1 MRSEAAAIVSMEGQ
15 VRKRPTS
22 IEVVSGMPNIAALL
36 KSEIT
41 RIARKQVRAET
52 QPLKNAIA
60 PYRSEIAALKR
71 RVQAL
76 EQQARK
82 LTRVTAKAIP
92 VRDETDKAHR
102 FSAKGMAKN
111 RQRLGLS
118 AADFGKLI
126 DASPLSVYKWEKGE
140 VRPRE
145 RHVLAI
151 AAVRSIGKKE
161 ALARL
166 ETLG

>member
-1 MRSEAAAIVSMEGQ
+1 
-15 VRKRPTS
+15 
-22 IEVVSGMPNIAALL
+22 MPNIASLL

-41 RIARKQVRAET
+41 RISRKQVREVT
-52 QPLKNAIA
+52 QPLKTAVA

-76 EQQARK
+76 EQQIKRLGKVAE
-82 LTRVTAKAIP
+82 KAVP
-92 VRDETDKAHR
+92 APDEGATAHR
-102 FSAKGMAKN
+102 FSAKGMATN

-126 DASPLSVYKWEKGE
+126 GASALSVYKWEKGE

-145 RHVLAI
+145 KHVQAI

-166 ETLG
+166 EQLA

>member
-1 MRSEAAAIVSMEGQ
+1 
-15 VRKRPTS
+15 
-22 IEVVSGMPNIAALL
+22 MPNIATLL

-71 RVQAL
+71 RAHAL
-76 EQQARK
+76 EQQLRK
-82 LTRVTAKAIP
+82 LGKVAAKAVPAREEGI
-92 VRDETDKAHR
+92 TAHR

-118 AADFGKLI
+118 AADFGKLVG
-126 DASPLSVYKWEKGE
+126 ASGQSVYHWEEGKS
-140 VRPRE
+140 RPRE
-145 RHVLAI
+145 KNIEAI

-166 ETLG
+166 E

>member
-1 MRSEAAAIVSMEGQ
+1 
-15 VRKRPTS
+15 
-22 IEVVSGMPNIAALL
+22 MPNIAALL

-52 QPLKNAIA
+52 QPLKTAIA

-71 RVQAL
+71 RAQAL
-76 EQQARK
+76 EQQIKK
-82 LTRVTAKAIP
+82 LSRVAAKAIP
-92 VRDETDKAHR
+92 IEQEGDKAHR

-126 DASPLSVYKWEKGE
+126 DASALSVYKWEKGE

-145 RHVLAI
+145 RNIAAI

-161 ALARL
+161 AWARL
-166 ETLG
+166 EQLG